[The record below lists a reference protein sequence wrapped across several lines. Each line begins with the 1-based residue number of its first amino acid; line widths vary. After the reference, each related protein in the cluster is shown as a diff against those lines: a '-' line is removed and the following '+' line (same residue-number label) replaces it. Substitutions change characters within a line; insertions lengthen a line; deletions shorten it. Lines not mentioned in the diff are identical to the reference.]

1 MDNKRYV
8 TIKDIAAELGLS
20 TSTVSRAL
28 TGGGE
33 IRETTRQK
41 VQEAAMRLGYHP
53 NLLARNLSS
62 HRSGIIGII
71 VPEFETG
78 FFPRII
84 LGIQD
89 ELHRSGYRVLITQ
102 SGESA
107 EKERDNLEL
116 LLGNMVDGIIAS
128 VTKEGGNEELFQT
141 VIKRGIPVVFF
152 NRVYNLPRA
161 SKVMLDDRLLAREA
175 TAHLLAQGCRRIMH
189 FTGPLNMQVAQNR
202 LAGYRDAIVEFGA
215 SVEEGLVVE
224 SGINYEDGYEA
235 TRKVL
240 SDMSPLPD
248 AIFCFND
255 NLAIGAMKALK
266 EAGKRIPKEIA
277 VVGFSETDMSTVV
290 EPPLTTVA
298 QPRYRMGV
306 EAAKIMIEQ
315 IQTQG
320 RSLPTNLTLDAELH
334 VRASSNKG
342 GNVLGVHDR

>member
-1 MDNKRYV
+1 MDNKRYT

-28 TGGGE
+28 TGSGE
-33 IRETTRQK
+33 IKESTRAK
-41 VQEAAMRLGYHP
+41 VQEAAERLGYHP

-89 ELHRSGYRVLITQ
+89 ELHREGYRVLITQ

-107 EKERDNLEL
+107 EKERENLEL
-116 LLGNMVDGIIAS
+116 LLGNMVEGIIAS

-141 VIKRGIPVVFF
+141 VIRRGIPVVFF

-161 SKVMLDDRLLAREA
+161 SKVIIDDRQLARDA
-175 TAHLLAQGCRRIMH
+175 TAHLLGQGCRRIVH
-189 FTGPLNMQVAQNR
+189 FTGPLNMQVARNR
-202 LAGYRDAIVEFGA
+202 LGGYEDALREFGT
-215 SVEEGLVVE
+215 EPQDGLVVE

-235 TRKVL
+235 TRRVL
-240 SDMSPLPD
+240 ADMSPLPD

-255 NLAIGAMKALK
+255 NLAIGAIKALK
-266 EAGKRIPKEIA
+266 EAGKRIPEEVA

-290 EPPLTTVA
+290 EPALTTIA

-306 EAAKIMIEQ
+306 EAAKVMVEQ
-315 IQTQG
+315 IRTQG
-320 RSLPTNLTLDAELH
+320 RSLPTSLTLDAELH
-334 VRASSNKG
+334 VRESS
-342 GNVLGVHDR
+342 DRFRKTDKTRK

>member
-1 MDNKRYV
+1 MKRYV
-8 TIKDIAAELGLS
+8 TIKDIASELGLS

-33 IRETTRQK
+33 IRESTRQK
-41 VQEAAMRLGYHP
+41 IRETAQRLGYHP

-89 ELHRSGYRVLITQ
+89 ELSRSGYRVLITQ

-107 EKERDNLEL
+107 AKERENLEL
-116 LLGNMVDGIIAS
+116 LLGNMVEGIIAS
-128 VTKEGGNEELFQT
+128 VTKEGGNEEFFQT

-152 NRVYNLPRA
+152 NRVYDLPRA

-175 TAHLLAQGCRRIMH
+175 TTHLLSQGCRRIAH
-189 FTGPLNMQVAQNR
+189 FTGPLNMQVARNR
-202 LAGYRDAIVEFGA
+202 LAGYRDALKEQGA
-215 SVEEGLVVE
+215 AVQENLVIE
-224 SGINYEDGYEA
+224 SGFNYEDGYNA
-235 TRKVL
+235 TLKIL
-240 SDMSPLPD
+240 AEMSPLPD

-266 EAGKRIPKEIA
+266 EAGRRIPEDIA
-277 VVGFSETDMSTVV
+277 VVGFSETDLSTLV

-298 QPRYRMGV
+298 QPRYRMGA
-306 EAAKIMIEQ
+306 EAAKIIVEQ
-315 IQTQG
+315 IQTHG
-320 RSLPTNLTLDAELH
+320 RSLPVNLILNAEVHL
-334 VRASSNKG
+334 RASSVKI
-342 GNVLGVHDR
+342 V